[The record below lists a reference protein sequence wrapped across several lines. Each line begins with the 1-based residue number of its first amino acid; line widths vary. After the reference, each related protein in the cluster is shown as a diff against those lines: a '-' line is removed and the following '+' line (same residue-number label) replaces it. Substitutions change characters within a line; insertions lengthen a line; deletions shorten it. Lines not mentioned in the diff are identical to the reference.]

1 MSDDRKKQDVIPP
14 SSTSRLPAT
23 TPPRPTLPS
32 LPTSSGASTFWNPPT
47 EVARRDTEFIQRH
60 ADKLR
65 AMTDQAAAFRQ
76 LVEERDALGMAIA
89 RTRSID
95 ERCAHAYERE
105 RLARF
110 NELRVLQ
117 LEHQLAEVNAKIALA
132 QAERLYAQYR
142 PEPPAAPPTQA
153 PPPPAVPV
161 GLSPTEIEELVR
173 TSLPEVSPE
182 TLRTLSL
189 LLQGRLAEKK
199 S

>member
-14 SSTSRLPAT
+14 TSTSRLPAT

-32 LPTSSGASTFWNPPT
+32 LPTSSGISTFWNTPT

-60 ADKLR
+60 AEKLR
-65 AMTDQAAAFRQ
+65 AMADQAAAFRQ
-76 LVEERDALGMAIA
+76 LVEERDALGLAIA

-132 QAERLYAQYR
+132 QAEQLYAQYR
-142 PEPPAAPPTQA
+142 PQAPQPPPTPA
-153 PPPPAVPV
+153 PTGLTPADVQKAMQMVPE
-161 GLSPTEIEELVR
+161 LSPATV
-173 TSLPEVSPE
+173 E
-182 TLRTLSL
+182 TLVLMLSGL
-189 LLQGRLAEKK
+189 MAEKNK
-199 S
+199 